1 MNAALAGVLAALI
14 LLWVFPGVFY
24 VLVVVALVIAWPPL
38 AIPVIFFAVYWF
50 LYD

>member
-1 MNAALAGVLAALI
+1 MNTAWAFIFAGLI
-14 LLWVFPGVFY
+14 FLWVFPGVFY